1 MGSSPHTRDKS
12 KEVRPDI
19 CNNRIIPAYAGQM
32 VLLLPIKVWNQ
43 DHPRIR
49 GTNLEVNLGET
60 PFSGSSPHT
69 RDKSV
74 LHLQKSVRQ
83 GIIPAY
89 AGQIPIAFVTSLLYK
104 DHPRIR
110 GTNRINFWL
119 PVRSLGS
126 SPHTR
131 DKSLAYLL
139 VIGNSGI
146 IPAYAG
152 QINLVNV
159 TGML

>member
-32 VLLLPIKVWNQ
+32 VFLLPIKVWNQ

-110 GTNRINFWL
+110 GTNETRVL
-119 PVRSLGS
+119 MQMSLMGS

-131 DKSLAYLL
+131 DKYKMKLKRKSK
-139 VIGNSGI
+139 NRI

-152 QINLVNV
+152 QIFSP
-159 TGML
+159 GK